1 MNAQFTRHNLIF
13 KQASGTSRGVLT
25 TKETYLL
32 EISENIKPE
41 LVQVNSLSDYKDN
54 QYEVLLHKP
63 INHSDIIDNLELMD
77 IPMF

>member
-1 MNAQFTRHNLIF
+1 MTCRFIKTENYLFLIGEKYKSNIF
-13 KQASGTSRGVLT
+13 PYTV
-25 TKETYLL
+25 L

>member
-1 MNAQFTRHNLIF
+1 MTCRFVKTENYLFLIGEKYKSDIF
-13 KQASGTSRGVLT
+13 PYIV
-25 TKETYLL
+25 L

-63 INHSDIIDNLELMD
+63 INHSELIDSLKLMD
-77 IPMF
+77 ISLF